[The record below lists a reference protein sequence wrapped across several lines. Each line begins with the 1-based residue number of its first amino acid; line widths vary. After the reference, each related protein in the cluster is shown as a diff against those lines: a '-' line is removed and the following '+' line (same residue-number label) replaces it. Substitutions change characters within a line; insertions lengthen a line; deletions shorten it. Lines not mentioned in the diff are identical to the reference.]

1 MGNEDNKA
9 LYETQISYQ
18 RERLRTNFL
27 LITCCAIKRQG
38 NYVVCNESPS
48 GTVGWIVA
56 RGAAGF
62 RLFCSSNP
70 EGSLS
75 FFLFSK
81 FLSSVSL
88 FRVRVRVRVVVR
100 IRVRFKFKPSSPIV
114 HELVLNVTW
123 LSFPLVRFRQPVRA
137 CETFVYSVVRITRL
151 HNYQT

>member
-1 MGNEDNKA
+1 MC
-9 LYETQISYQ
+9 Y
-18 RERLRTNFL
+18 
-27 LITCCAIKRQG
+27 KRQG
-38 NYVVCNESPS
+38 NYVVCNEPPS

-88 FRVRVRVRVVVR
+88 FRVRVRVVIR

-114 HELVLNVTW
+114 RELVLSLTR
-123 LSFPLVRFRQPVRA
+123 LSFPLVRFR
-137 CETFVYSVVRITRL
+137 
-151 HNYQT
+151 HNR